1 MSDEPKVLHLVLF
14 RTTAGVPEERLAKVR
29 GLFYACL
36 EECAGLERVFAGPN
50 ISASTFG
57 AGWNLAVL
65 MLFSSVDARDQFLP
79 HPAHK
84 RIGEETGA
92 GFYEQL
98 VVYDM
103 PIRAQELPK

>member
-1 MSDEPKVLHLVLF
+1 MSEETKVLHIVLY
-14 RTTAGVPEERLAKVR
+14 RTAAGVTEERHAKVR

-36 EECAGLERVFAGPN
+36 EECTGLERVVTGSN
-50 ISASTFG
+50 ISPSTF
-57 AGWNLAVL
+57 AMGWNLAVL
-65 MLFSSVDARDQFLP
+65 MLFSSVGARDQFLP

-84 RIGEETGA
+84 RIGDETSV

-103 PIRAQELPK
+103 PISAQELLK